1 MLSPG
6 LGEGRGWGET
16 CTGLRRGPAGT
27 DGVAGVPALCPS
39 LPGATHGRLC
49 AGYYG
54 EGLNAIIVFAACF
67 LPDSSSPD
75 YHYIMEN
82 LFL

>member
-1 MLSPG
+1 MGGRGLASYETHAWGRAQGNSELGESSAQPCPG
-6 LGEGRGWGET
+6 LLT
-16 CTGLRRGPAGT
+16 SCLST
-27 DGVAGVPALCPS
+27 
-39 LPGATHGRLC
+39 
-49 AGYYG
+49 GYYG

>member
-1 MLSPG
+1 MAWSSVLREGLPSAWSHLGRVSP
-6 LGEGRGWGET
+6 
-16 CTGLRRGPAGT
+16 
-27 DGVAGVPALCPS
+27 
-39 LPGATHGRLC
+39 
-49 AGYYG
+49 GYYG

-75 YHYIMEN
+75 YHYIMEH

>member
-1 MLSPG
+1 MLAAAWKLYSKHIAFV
-6 LGEGRGWGET
+6 LFFNTQIRINVT
-16 CTGLRRGPAGT
+16 CDQVVQNTEPNIL
-27 DGVAGVPALCPS
+27 
-39 LPGATHGRLC
+39 LP

-54 EGLNAIIVFAACF
+54 EGLNAIIVFAACY
-67 LPDSSSPD
+67 LPDSGCAD

>member
-1 MLSPG
+1 M
-6 LGEGRGWGET
+6 RG
-16 CTGLRRGPAGT
+16 A
-27 DGVAGVPALCPS
+27 
-39 LPGATHGRLC
+39 PGAGPRAGRAAALTGVS

>member
-1 MLSPG
+1 MSGRGLASYEMRACG
-6 LGEGRGWGET
+6 RAQGNSELGE
-16 CTGLRRGPAGT
+16 CSAQPC
-27 DGVAGVPALCPS
+27 PALLTSCLS
-39 LPGATHGRLC
+39 S
-49 AGYYG
+49 GYYG